1 MKTLTYSTVVHFMST
16 ADVMFPSHFLLFA
29 LGTRLTSAGTDAYST
44 ATSTSSWDWEW
55 AQPEPTLALRRS
67 FALFMYVTLRALR
80 IDLGRGLSMY
90 HMSCMYVTLSAVRV
104 DTVS

>member
-1 MKTLTYSTVVHFMST
+1 
-16 ADVMFPSHFLLFA
+16 
-29 LGTRLTSAGTDAYST
+29 
-44 ATSTSSWDWEW
+44 
-55 AQPEPTLALRRS
+55 
-67 FALFMYVTLRALR
+67 MYVTLRALR